1 MTTWRL
7 SRPWAWVSA
16 IAGVAALAGLLAIL
30 RFPMNKPAVL
40 QRPLRVGFEVNPPL
54 QIRTEHGYSGLGVD
68 VVKEAAKRAGIQL
81 NWIET
86 GTSSEEAFRKGLVDM
101 WPLMVDLPAR
111 RQYVHFA
118 KPWMSTAHVLVVR
131 KGTPAPGRDFEG
143 RIAVFKLPLHLT
155 LLKQAF
161 PKARPLIDQ
170 QFRDVLKQVCVGEA
184 TVGFV
189 EGRMVLTELRQRPP
203 ECESAELRI
212 VNIPGARF
220 QAGLASTFEAAG
232 AADRIQAEIENMF
245 HDGSMA
251 VLIAQYSY
259 FGLDDTWASY
269 QQIAQSERWRL
280 LTWVSAALIV
290 AIVLTV
296 WMATSLRQRK
306 RAEAA
311 LRESEGRF
319 RSLANGAPV
328 MIVAS
333 GPTGLATFF
342 NKTWLDFTGRP
353 TEEVMDHGWMES
365 VHPDDREATRAALMK
380 SLAERKDCKIEYRLR
395 RVDGEYRNIMCS
407 GVPRLD
413 PEGRFAGYVASC
425 VDLTEIKNA
434 QEEALSRQN
443 LESLGVLAGGIAHDF
458 NNLLGGVIAY
468 CELAEERVAEG
479 SSVNDE
485 LRQIN
490 AAAVRGSEIVRQLM
504 IYAGHERPVREL
516 VDVSSLIGE
525 MLELLKVSISKH
537 AVLQPSLGKDLPP
550 VRGNPT
556 HIRQVVMNLVTNASE
571 ALAEKDGVIRIV
583 TERIHVHP
591 AASVPDADNLPEG
604 DYLRLEVSDSGCG
617 MTPQTQSKI
626 FDPFYTTKFAGRGMG
641 LAMVQRIVRQLGGT
655 INVVSAV
662 GQGTSVHIV
671 VPCVEATPEMNN
683 VERPVRMSSRESIQ
697 THSGVILVVEDE
709 PMLLAAVAKML
720 RRSGFGV
727 IEAQDGSS
735 ALERIRSTDPIDAML
750 LDVTLPGV
758 SSREVFEEASR
769 RKPSLLTILTS
780 AYPERV
786 VKDSFA
792 GLAVE
797 HFLRKPFHI
806 EGLLRQLSDLLAE
819 RDRMAKPAPPQ
830 AGQSAIM

>member
-1 MTTWRL
+1 
-7 SRPWAWVSA
+7 
-16 IAGVAALAGLLAIL
+16 L
-30 RFPMNKPAVL
+30 RI
-40 QRPLRVGFEVNPPL
+40 GFEVNPPL
-54 QIRTEHGYSGLGVD
+54 QTRTANGYSGLGVD
-68 VVKEAAKRAGIQL
+68 VVREAAKRAGIQL

-111 RQYVHFA
+111 RRYVHFA
-118 KPWMSTAHVLVVR
+118 RPWMSTSHVLVMR
-131 KGTPAPGRDFEG
+131 EGTPVPDHDFAG

-161 PKARPLIDQ
+161 PRAQTLVNQ
-170 QFRDVLKQVCVGEA
+170 QFRDVLKQVCLGEVA
-184 TVGFV
+184 AGFV

-203 ECESAELRI
+203 ECESTALRV

-220 QAGLASTFEAAG
+220 QAGMASTFEAAG
-232 AADRIQAEIENMF
+232 AADQIQAQIEKMF

-251 VLIAQYSY
+251 VLIGEYSY

-269 QQIAQSERWRL
+269 QQIAETERWRL
-280 LTWVSAALIV
+280 LTWVGAGLV
-290 AIVLTV
+290 VVIVLTV

-333 GPTGLATFF
+333 GPDGRATFF
-342 NKTWLDFTGRP
+342 NKTWLDFTGR
-353 TEEVMDHGWMES
+353 TVEEAVDYGWLEI
-365 VHPDDREATRAALMK
+365 VHPDDRERTRTEFLKCIGA
-380 SLAERKDCKIEYRLR
+380 RKDCRLEYRLR
-395 RVDGEYRNIMCS
+395 RADEEFRHVVCS

-413 PEGRFAGYVASC
+413 LEGRFAGYVASC
-425 VDLTEIKNA
+425 LDLTDIKRA

-468 CELAEERVAEG
+468 CELAEERIAEG
-479 SSVNDE
+479 SPVGDE

-504 IYAGHERPVREL
+504 IYAGHEQPVREL
-516 VDVSSLIGE
+516 VDVSLLIGE

-537 AVLQPSLGKDLPP
+537 AVLRPSLGKDLPR
-550 VRGNPT
+550 VRGNPAQ
-556 HIRQVVMNLVTNASE
+556 IRQVVMNLVTNASE

-583 TERIHVHP
+583 TEHIHVDRVTGSSQP
-591 AASVPDADNLPEG
+591 GSLPEG
-604 DYLRLEVSDSGCG
+604 DYLRLEVSDTGCG
-617 MTPQTQSKI
+617 MTPQTQSKV
-626 FDPFYTTKFAGRGMG
+626 FDPFFTTKFAGRGMG
-641 LAMVQRIVRQLGGT
+641 LAVVQRIVRQLGGA

-662 GQGTSVHIV
+662 GQGTSVHIAL
-671 VPCVEATPEMNN
+671 PCAATTAG
-683 VERPVRMSSRESIQ
+683 MSTVAKQLTMPSRESRPAGG
-697 THSGVILVVEDE
+697 SSILVVEDE

-720 RRSGFGV
+720 RQNGFAV
-727 IEAQDGSS
+727 MEAQDGSA
-735 ALERIRSTDPIDAML
+735 ALERIRTADRIDAML

-758 SSREVFEEASR
+758 SSREVFEEAGR
-769 RKPSLLTILTS
+769 RRRDLVTILTS
-780 AYPERV
+780 AYAEQV

-792 GLAVE
+792 GLAVD
-797 HFLRKPFHI
+797 HFLRKPFQI
-806 EGLLRQLSDLLAE
+806 EELLCLLADLLAARE
-819 RDRMAKPAPPQ
+819 RMARLAPPR
-830 AGQSAIM
+830 ATDSTAL